1 MVDPARL
8 LGFAFA
14 NADLLF
20 EIEPNGTVL
29 FATGATSEFVRDGE
43 LTGQPAGRLF
53 MPSEGVKFSTY
64 ARALQP
70 GGRAGPFKLKLAG
83 GSEAAIAFCRLPQN
97 GERISC
103 TLTKAG
109 PRASFGASPSSDS
122 KTGLANRDS
131 FLSAA
136 QAMAGPSAT
145 LTLIEVPGLPEMC
158 SQLPE
163 GAADKLLERIG
174 ETIKGWGGKA
184 AGRIG
189 ENKFGAIPSKGTR
202 TSLADCLKKSLKED
216 GVDSLAVEETLI
228 SLKGQ
233 GLSPEQDVMAVR
245 YVIDQFGA
253 GKHGRELP
261 KDLGTAFDAMLGE
274 TQTRA
279 LAFTQTVADSAF
291 AFAFQPIMDLQTN
304 NLSHYEA
311 LARFEGTANTGEAIQ
326 FAEALG
332 ISDAFDIAVAVKVL
346 ALAEADGMNGAAIAL
361 NLSGH
366 TLASPT
372 AFGLIAGLFA
382 KKRSLAARILIELT
396 ETAEIT
402 DLASANLA
410 IQALRRLGY
419 RVGLDD
425 FGAGATSL
433 QYLHA
438 FTIDY
443 VKFDGSLVKK
453 IGTSRRDDTLLEGM
467 IKLCKELGVQTIA
480 ECIETAEL
488 LGRVRDMGFDLGQGY
503 FLGKP
508 AAEPAATASAPVRA
522 AKRKGFSESWG

>member
-20 EIEPNGTVL
+20 EIEPGGTVS
-29 FATGATSEFVRDGE
+29 FATGATSEFVRDGD
-43 LTGQPAGRLF
+43 LVGQPAGRLF

-83 GSEAAIAFCRLPQN
+83 GTEVAIAFCRLPQN

-109 PRASFGASPSSDS
+109 PRASFGSGGKDA
-122 KTGLANRDS
+122 KTGLSNRDS
-131 FLSAA
+131 FLAAA
-136 QAMAGPSAT
+136 QAMAGPNST
-145 LTLIEVPGLPEMC
+145 LTLIEMPGLPEMC
-158 SQLPE
+158 AKLPQ

-174 ETIKGWGGKA
+174 ETVKGWGGKA
-184 AGRIG
+184 AARIG
-189 ENKFGAIPSKGTR
+189 DAKFGAIAPKDTR
-202 TSLADCLKKSLKED
+202 TSLTDCLRKSLKE
-216 GVDSLAVEETLI
+216 GGIDSLAVEETLI
-228 SLKGQ
+228 SLKGH

-261 KDLGTAFDAMLGE
+261 KDLGTAFDSMLSE

-291 AFAFQPIMDLQTN
+291 AFAFQPINDLQTG

-311 LARFEGTANTGEAIQ
+311 LTRFEGGANTGEIVQ

-332 ISDAFDIAVAVKVL
+332 ISDAFDIAVAVKIL
-346 ALAEADGMNGAAIAL
+346 ALAQADSMNGAAIAL

-366 TLASPT
+366 TLTSPT
-372 AFGLIAGLFA
+372 AFGLIAGLLA
-382 KKRSLAARILIELT
+382 KKRGLSARILIELT

-402 DLASANLA
+402 DLASANAA
-410 IQALRRLGY
+410 IQTLRQLGY

-438 FTIDY
+438 FTVDY

-453 IGTSRRDDTLLEGM
+453 IGTSKRDDTLLKGM

-480 ECIETAEL
+480 ECIETAEHL
-488 LGRVRDMGFDLGQGY
+488 DQVRDMGFDLGQGY

-508 AAEPAATASAPVRA
+508 MAQPAAASAGARA